1 MLARMLSLRRRA
13 LIATL
18 GSILILGSSGG
29 AGAAEPKP
37 IPQPVAVDLVRLGA
51 ELDLFAAEA
60 RRTRWATAV
69 TGLAIGS
76 ALVPTGIILLGR
88 TDGVPQALVIGMIVG
103 GSAQLLSVPF
113 GFIPTRMDDIREKL
127 QDRIAANA
135 DDHHTNADDHH
146 TVRTIESDWRDAA
159 IASRT
164 KRKYVGGT
172 LLILG
177 SVSLTAGLTLLLAPE
192 GILGMARKAQYTWG
206 GVMMGSGI
214 SVTTLGARFLLEWS
228 PEETAWEAY
237 RTMKSNGP
245 ILKSRL
251 GSPSVALV
259 PTHGGVLA
267 FATLAF

>member
-1 MLARMLSLRRRA
+1 MLGRMLSLRRRA
-13 LIATL
+13 FFATL

-60 RRTRWATAV
+60 RRARWAMAV

-76 ALVPTGIILLGR
+76 ALVPTGIVLLGR

-135 DDHHTNADDHH
+135 DDHHT
-146 TVRTIESDWRDAA
+146 VRTIESDWRDAA
-159 IASRT
+159 ISSRS

-237 RTMKSNGP
+237 RTMKANGP